1 MTLTK
6 WRCGRLFHRHG
17 SAMKGVAVKAPY
29 TEEPIMPA
37 TTIIGLDMAKSV
49 FQVHGID
56 AAAQV
61 VVRRQLKRRY
71 VLAKPFD

>member
-1 MTLTK
+1 MQ
-6 WRCGRLFHRHG
+6 
-17 SAMKGVAVKAPY
+17 A
-29 TEEPIMPA
+29 I
-37 TTIIGLDMAKSV
+37 TIIGLDMAKSV